1 MRSSIARCAAFVAVA
16 LAGALIV
23 AAMIGET
30 ASAQTATPAVPPIT
44 PPPPAPSGALQRTI
58 TVSGMGTATLAPDI
72 AAFSAGVTETSANVV
87 DAQNSVNTKTSAII
101 DALRQGGVDVDKDV
115 KTTGYSV
122 QPQYNYPQN
131 GAPVLTGY
139 RVTNN
144 VNVTVREIAKVGQ
157 LLDAV
162 TKAGANQVGGVSFG
176 LADPEAAGRTARE
189 QAVRNARDKA
199 DTLAKAT
206 GVSVG
211 IVMTI
216 DDESATPAPPRAVAA
231 PAANTTAAPA
241 AVPPPIQT
249 GETTVTV
256 TLRVTYAIA

>member
-1 MRSSIARCAAFVAVA
+1 MRSHIARCTAFVAVA
-16 LAGALIV
+16 LAGTLIAL
-23 AAMIGET
+23 AMIGDT
-30 ASAQTATPAVPPIT
+30 ASAQTTTPAAPSIVPPG
-44 PPPPAPSGALQRTI
+44 PSGTLQRTI
-58 TVSGMGTATLAPDI
+58 AVSGMGTATLAPDI
-72 AAFSAGVTETSANVV
+72 ATFSAGVTETSANVV
-87 DAQNSVNTKTSAII
+87 DAQNSVNTKTNAII

-144 VNVTVREIAKVGQ
+144 VNVTVRDITKVGQ

-176 LADPEAAGRTARE
+176 LADPEVASRTARE
-189 QAVRNARDKA
+189 QAVQNARTKA

-211 IVMTI
+211 IVMAI
-216 DDESATPAPPRAVAA
+216 DDQSATPAPPRPVAAA
-231 PAANTTAAPA
+231 PAANTAAGSA
-241 AVPPPIQT
+241 APPPIQT

-256 TLRVTYAIA
+256 TVRVTYAIA

>member
-1 MRSSIARCAAFVAVA
+1 MRSHVARCTAFVAIA
-16 LAGALIV
+16 LAGTLIAV
-23 AAMIGET
+23 AMIGGT
-30 ASAQTATPAVPPIT
+30 ASAQTATPAPPPT
-44 PPPPAPSGALQRTI
+44 NPPAPSGALQRTI
-58 TVSGMGTATLAPDI
+58 AVSGMGTATLAPDI
-72 AAFSAGVTETSANVV
+72 AAFSAGVTEASANVV

-139 RVTNN
+139 RVSNN
-144 VNVTVREIAKVGQ
+144 VNVTVRDITKVGQ

-176 LADPEAAGRTARE
+176 LADPEAASRTARE
-189 QAVRNARDKA
+189 QAVQNARDKA

-216 DDESATPAPPRAVAA
+216 DDQSTTPSPPR
-231 PAANTTAAPA
+231 PAAGPAVNTAAA
-241 AVPPPIQT
+241 AAPPPIQT

-256 TLRVTYAIA
+256 TVRVTYAIA